1 MLEKLDVL
9 LSNGYIDL
17 DDINDVMGFNTIDL
31 NNMKVLVKM
40 NLLYSC

>member
-9 LSNGYIDL
+9 LSNDYIDL